1 MSYCPFFQTL
11 HDETRPVGNLGRGTH
26 YSVLRVPVWHDEF
39 LNRIDRCGFLDFAV
53 IWDEDH
59 DDRVIDAI
67 MMLYVGGLLSPIR
80 YIGERKGTL
89 TVLLAPDAVRDWDPE
104 TLQGYI
110 DDINDVCQCL
120 EDPWS
125 ANVAGVDEDGH
136 SIIHAPPEKVALYLK
151 NIDMLWQLG
160 VGPRSQT
167 S

>member
-1 MSYCPFFQTL
+1 LLQAALQAITARFCTIRTITP
-11 HDETRPVGNLGRGTH
+11 
-26 YSVLRVPVWHDEF
+26 VPVWRDEF
-39 LNRIDRCGFLDFAV
+39 LNRIDRCGFLDFAA

-67 MMLYVGGLLSPIR
+67 MMLYVGGLLSPVR

-89 TVLLAPDAVRDWDPE
+89 TILLASDLISDWDPE
-104 TLQGYI
+104 KRQQYR
-110 DDINDVCQCL
+110 DDISDMCQCL
-120 EDPWS
+120 EDPWT
-125 ANVAGVDEDGH
+125 AHVAGIGEDGH
-136 SIIHAPPEKVALYLK
+136 SIIHASPEKVALYLK